1 MKVVIVFIRKLS
13 RPRLKNFQVV
23 ETETGRD
30 SEKFKLSRPRL
41 FETGFF
47 QGCRYRDQSRLENLM
62 VVETE
67 TDRDWAKVVETET
80 LTRLSLFSESG
91 VGRVHSKVISAKL
104 YSKAIR

>member
-13 RPRLKNFQVV
+13 KPRLYKTQNFQVV

-80 LTRLSLFSESG
+80 LTRLSLFSDQT
-91 VGRVHSKVISAKL
+91 
-104 YSKAIR
+104 